1 MKKRNVNISY
11 SHGKETNNANGVKTL
26 KVDDPFAVLDDI
38 KQTPRYWR
46 KAKYEMLAK
55 LDNFGPFQ
63 FFFTLSCADLR
74 WNENFAAILRKKE
87 ITVRHIIEEDKDGY
101 PCTTVYVDYE
111 KEGKLHTENRLNTST
126 D

>member
-1 MKKRNVNISY
+1 M
-11 SHGKETNNANGVKTL
+11 KTL

-74 WNENFAAILRKKE
+74 WNENFAAILRKKG
-87 ITVRHIIEEDKDGY
+87 IIVRHSLRKTRMVTHAQPSTWTIRKTDNF
-101 PCTTVYVDYE
+101 
-111 KEGKLHTENRLNTST
+111 KLKK
-126 D
+126 